1 MLIKAVGIQ
10 KSYQNQ
16 KVVHEIDLDI
26 QQNDILAVIGP
37 NGAGKSTT
45 LEMLIGL
52 RKADSGEIHYW
63 DQAFKEKMGVQLQA
77 VPFFPNLNAFENLK
91 LFAAFYKKK
100 ISNDQ
105 LTNVLKMCGLNNVRK
120 TDASKLSGG
129 QQKRLAIAIAF
140 IHDPQ
145 LIFLDEPT
153 AALDPRARQEIHA
166 LIKKMHVNGK
176 TIVLTTHDMDEVDKL
191 ATKVVLINKGIV
203 IAEGEPRQLCLEQN
217 VTKLEELY
225 LKLTKEENEDVSY
238 DF

>member
-1 MLIKAVGIQ
+1 MLIHAVGIE
-10 KSYQNQ
+10 KSYRNK
-16 KVVHEIDLDI
+16 KVVHGIDFAI
-26 QQNDILAVIGP
+26 QENDILAVIGP

-52 RKADSGEIHYW
+52 RNADNGEIHYW

-77 VPFFPNLNAFENLK
+77 VPFFPNLSAFENLK
-91 LFAAFYKKK
+91 LFAAFYKNK

-105 LTNVLKMCGLNNVRK
+105 LTSVLNMCGLKDVRK

-129 QQKRLAIAIAF
+129 QQKRLAIAIAC

-166 LIKKMHVNGK
+166 LMKEMHQNGK
-176 TIVLTTHDMDEVDKL
+176 TVVFTSHDMDEVEKL
-191 ATKVVLINKGIV
+191 ATRVVLINNGVV
-203 IAEGEPRQLCLEQN
+203 IAKGEPRQLCLDQN

-225 LKLTKEENEDVSY
+225 LNLTREAEEYVSH
-238 DF
+238 DI

>member
-1 MLIKAVGIQ
+1 MFIKAVGIE
-10 KSYQNQ
+10 KSYDN
-16 KVVHEIDLDI
+16 KAVVCGIDLDI

-52 RKADSGEIHYW
+52 RKADSGDIHYW
-63 DQAFKEKMGVQLQA
+63 DPAFKEQMGVQLQT
-77 VPFFPNLNAFENLK
+77 VPFFPHLNAFENAK

-105 LTNVLKMCGLNNVRK
+105 ITDVLTMCGLKDERK

-129 QQKRLAIAIAF
+129 QQKRLAIAIAC

-145 LIFLDEPT
+145 LVFLDEPT

-166 LIKKMHVNGK
+166 LIKKMHLNGK
-176 TIVLTTHDMDEVDKL
+176 TVVFTTHDMDEVDKL
-191 ATKVVLINKGIV
+191 ATKVVLINKGAV
-203 IAEGEPRQLCLEQN
+203 MAEGEPKQLCLEQS
-217 VTKLEELY
+217 VTNLEELY
-225 LKLTKEENEDVSY
+225 LKLTKEEKEDVSY